1 MRYSLRQFLRIWHI
15 GVILKRYRLDNLFYT
30 AQLPAP
36 VRWLRFFIP
45 AGKDLS
51 ELPRG
56 ERLRLALQDLGPVYV
71 KFGQILST
79 RRDLLPPD
87 IADELALLQDQVPPF
102 PGEEAREIIEKAL
115 GKPVDEVFASFDT
128 TPLASASI
136 AQVHPA
142 RLHDGREAVV
152 KVVRPDIDKQLR
164 KDIDL
169 LKTIARLADK
179 FADKFIEG
187 GARVRPLEVVREFE
201 TIVFDELDMQR
212 ESANASILRRNFK
225 DSKDLYIPEVYWQW
239 CKQRVMVMERVS
251 GLPIGDIEGLRKHGV
266 NLKKLARRGVRVFYT
281 QVFRDNLFH
290 ADMHPGNILVD
301 ATNPDDPTF
310 IAMDFGIVASL
321 TPKDLYYISEN
332 FMALFNQD
340 YRRVATLHIEAGWV
354 PANTRVDALEAAV
367 RTVGEPNFTRPLNEV
382 SFGKLLFDLFSVAR
396 RFQLTIQPQLLML
409 QKTLLNIEGLGRQL
423 DPDLDIW
430 SVSKPELEAILKE
443 KNSPDKML
451 HDLREHLPRWL
462 AQAPEIRGLAH
473 NILVRANNEQAAAA
487 HTNDNAASL
496 KREQARWQHKIV
508 QALAGGSLSI
518 AGAILT
524 ALEAGPWFLWG
535 YSVPG
540 MVLLVIGGW
549 LILKSLR

>member
-1 MRYSLRQFLRIWHI
+1 MRSSLRQFLRIWHI
-15 GVILKRYRLDNLFYT
+15 GVILKRYRLDNLFNT
-30 AQLPAP
+30 AELPAP
-36 VRWLRFFIP
+36 IRWLRVFIP

-56 ERLRLALQDLGPVYV
+56 ERLRLALQELGPVYV

-79 RRDLLPPD
+79 RRDLLPQD
-87 IADELALLQDQVPPF
+87 IADELALLQDHVPPF
-102 PGEEAREIIEKAL
+102 PGEQARAIIEEAL
-115 GKPVDEVFASFDT
+115 KKPVDEVFASFDT

-142 RLHDGREAVV
+142 TLHDGREAVV
-152 KVVRPDIDKQLR
+152 KVVRPGIDKQLR

-179 FADKFIEG
+179 FMQN
-187 GARVRPLEVVREFE
+187 GARVQPLEVVREFE
-201 TIVFDELDMQR
+201 TVVFDELDMQR
-212 ESANASILRRNFK
+212 EAANASILRRNFK

-251 GLPIGDIEGLRKHGV
+251 GLPVGDTEVLRANGV
-266 NLKKLARRGVRVFYT
+266 NLKKLARRGVRIFYT

-301 ATNPDDPTF
+301 ASDPDEPTF

-321 TPKDLYYISEN
+321 TSKDLYYISEN
-332 FMALFNQD
+332 FVALFNQD

-354 PANTRVDALEAAV
+354 PANTRVDELEAAV

-423 DPDLDIW
+423 DPELDIW
-430 SVSKPELEAILKE
+430 SVAKPELDAILRE
-443 KNSPDKML
+443 KNSPDKIIRE
-451 HDLREHLPRWL
+451 LRERLPRWL
-462 AQAPEIRGLAH
+462 AQAPEIRGLVH
-473 NILVRANNEQAAAA
+473 NLLVKVNNEQLASGDS
-487 HTNDNAASL
+487 TQDTDNSNHD
-496 KREQARWQHKIV
+496 QHISRHRTL
-508 QALAGGSLSI
+508 QGLAGGSLSI
-518 AGAILT
+518 PGAILIAFET
-524 ALEAGPWFLWG
+524 GPFFLWG

-540 MVLLVIGGW
+540 LVLLGAGAW
-549 LILKSLR
+549 LVYKSLR

>member
-1 MRYSLRQFLRIWHI
+1 MSSSLRQFLRIWHI
-15 GVILKRYRLDNLFYT
+15 GVILKRYRLDKLFNT
-30 AQLPAP
+30 SQLPASI
-36 VRWLRFFIP
+36 RWLRVFMP
-45 AGKDLS
+45 TGKDFS
-51 ELPRG
+51 ASPRG

-79 RRDLLPPD
+79 RRDLLPLD

-102 PGEEAREIIEKAL
+102 PGEEARQIIENEL
-115 GKPVDEVFASFDT
+115 GKPIDEVFASFDT
-128 TPLASASI
+128 RPLASASI

-142 RLHDGREAVV
+142 TLQDGREAVV
-152 KVVRPDIDKQLR
+152 KVVRPGIDKQLR

-169 LKTIARLADK
+169 LKTIARLAEK
-179 FADKFIEG
+179 FMRN

-201 TIVFDELDMQR
+201 TVVFDELDMQR
-212 ESANASILRRNFK
+212 EAANASILRRNFK
-225 DSKDLYIPEVYWQW
+225 HSSDLYIPEVYWQW
-239 CKQRVMVMERVS
+239 CKQRVLVMERVS
-251 GLPIGDIEGLRKHGV
+251 GLPVGDIEGLRAHGV
-266 NLKKLARRGVRVFYT
+266 DLKKLARRAVRIFYT

-301 ATNPDDPTF
+301 ASDPDDPTF

-340 YRRVATLHIEAGWV
+340 YRRVASLHIEAGWV

-382 SFGKLLFDLFSVAR
+382 SFGKLLFDLFSVAH

-423 DPDLDIW
+423 DPELDIW
-430 SVSKPELEAILKE
+430 SVAKPELEAILKE
-443 KNSPDKML
+443 KNSPVKL
-451 HDLREHLPRWL
+451 IRELREHLPRWL

-473 NILVRANNEQAAAA
+473 NILIRANNQQLSSANSAED
-487 HTNDNAASL
+487 TASL
-496 KREQARWQHKIV
+496 QRQQTVSRHKTLQV
-508 QALAGGSLSI
+508 LAGGSLSI

-524 ALEAGPWFLWG
+524 AMETGPWFLWA

-540 MVLLVIGGW
+540 MVLLAIGGW
-549 LILKSLR
+549 LILKSLRVQ

>member
-15 GVILKRYRLDNLFYT
+15 GVILKRYRLDNLFNT

-51 ELPRG
+51 NLPRG

-79 RRDLLPPD
+79 RRDLLPTD

-115 GKPVDEVFASFDT
+115 GKPVDEIFASFDT
-128 TPLASASI
+128 KPLASASI

-152 KVVRPDIDKQLR
+152 KVVRPGIDKQLR

-169 LKTIARLADK
+169 LKTLARLADK
-179 FADKFIEG
+179 FAGRFIPG
-187 GARVRPLEVVREFE
+187 GARVQPLAVVREFE

-301 ATNPDDPTF
+301 ATDPDEPTF

-354 PANTRVDALEAAV
+354 PGNTRVDELEAAV
-367 RTVGEPNFTRPLNEV
+367 RTVGEPNFTRPMNEV

-423 DPDLDIW
+423 DPDLEIW
-430 SVSKPELEAILKE
+430 SVSKTELETILKE
-443 KNSPDKML
+443 KNSPDKII

-462 AQAPEIRGLAH
+462 AQAPEVRGLAR
-473 NILVRANNEQAAAA
+473 NILVRANNEQLTAG
-487 HTNDNAASL
+487 HTTEDTAGQQ
-496 KREQARWQHKIV
+496 REQAAWHRKTLQV
-508 QALAGGSLSI
+508 LAGGALSI
-518 AGAILT
+518 PGAILT
-524 ALEAGPWFLWG
+524 ALDTGPWFMWG

>member
-15 GVILKRYRLDNLFYT
+15 GVILKRYRLDNLFNT
-30 AQLPAP
+30 AQLPVP

-102 PGEEAREIIEKAL
+102 PGEEARDIIEKAL

-179 FADKFIEG
+179 FADKFIQG
-187 GARVRPLEVVREFE
+187 GARVRPLEVVCEFE

-251 GLPIGDIEGLRKHGV
+251 GLPIGDIDGLREHGV

-487 HTNDNAASL
+487 HTNDDAANL

>member
-1 MRYSLRQFLRIWHI
+1 MSSSSRQFLRVWHI
-15 GVILKRYRLDNLFYT
+15 GVILKRYRLDNLFNT

-36 VRWLRFFIP
+36 IRWLRVFIP

-51 ELPRG
+51 NLPRG

-79 RRDLLPPD
+79 RRDLLPTD

-142 RLHDGREAVV
+142 TLHDGREAVV
-152 KVVRPDIDKQLR
+152 KVVRPGIDKQLR

-169 LKTIARLADK
+169 LKTIARLAGK
-179 FADKFIEG
+179 LMQNFVQG
-187 GARVRPLEVVREFE
+187 GANVRPLEVVREFE
-201 TIVFDELDMQR
+201 TVVFNELDMQR
-212 ESANASILRRNFK
+212 EAANASILRRNFEG
-225 DSKDLYIPEVYWQW
+225 SHDLYIPEVYWQW

-251 GLPIGDIEGLRKHGV
+251 GLPIGDIEGLREHGV
-266 NLKKLARRGVRVFYT
+266 NLKKLARLGVHVFYT

-301 ATNPDDPTF
+301 ASNPDDPTF

-321 TPKDLYYISEN
+321 PPKDLYYISEN
-332 FMALFNQD
+332 FMALFNKD

-354 PANTRVDALEAAV
+354 PANTRVDELEAAV
-367 RTVGEPNFTRPLNEV
+367 RTVGEPNFTRPMNEV

-396 RFQLTIQPQLLML
+396 QFELTIQPQLLML

-423 DPDLDIW
+423 DPELDIW
-430 SVSKPELEAILKE
+430 AVSRPELEAIIKK
-443 KNSPDKML
+443 KNSPDKFF
-451 HDLREHLPRWL
+451 REMRENLPRWL

-473 NILVRANNEQAAAA
+473 NILVRANSGQPPGNMPRDTADLE
-487 HTNDNAASL
+487 
-496 KREQARWQHKIV
+496 REQIASRHKTS

-518 AGAILT
+518 SGAILT
-524 ALEAGPWFLWG
+524 ALETGPWFLWG

-540 MVLLVIGGW
+540 IILLAIGGW
-549 LILKSLR
+549 LIIKSLR